1 MYNNN
6 NFKDDRFYW
15 ILSIVLILI
24 IYFVLN
30 GNVNQ
35 KVKKVIIFLTFI
47 TCIFVFPYIHIKFK
61 QFIDLPNNL
70 ENIQVSNSVIN
81 KRKLIY
87 YNDKYV
93 FLEHTFKN
101 KKLIQIEKFDDY
113 FFKNK

>member
-1 MYNNN
+1 
-6 NFKDDRFYW
+6 
-15 ILSIVLILI
+15 LI
-24 IYFVLN
+24 IYFLLN

-47 TCIFVFPYIHIKFK
+47 SCFFVFPYINKKFK

-70 ENIQVSNSVIN
+70 ENTQVSNSVIN
-81 KRKLIY
+81 KKNQTKVIY

-93 FLEHTFKN
+93 FLEHNFKN
-101 KKLIQIEKFDDY
+101 KKLIQIVKFDDY